1 MNSIKTKDLKDY
13 NFNQFNN
20 SLLVEGDNLQAMQY
34 MVNNDFKNKI
44 DLIYIDPPFCCKAD
58 EKFGMIPWNKNTQ
71 SKNRIDELLP
81 LIEQTAGLDIANYLR
96 FMYPRLCLMRE
107 LLSDK
112 GSIYIHLDWHIGH
125 YVKVMMDDIFGRE
138 NFVNEI
144 VWGYK
149 SPSQSNLNYKR
160 KHDVL
165 LFYTKNFGYNIFNV
179 QTTPL
184 SKSTLDIW
192 GRHFNEDGIITYG
205 YMRENCPGAYKRL
218 AMRGKAKDTDVFLD
232 LYNGSPCDDWWC
244 DIPFLN
250 KGKERL
256 NYATQKPEALL
267 ERVIKASSNENSI
280 VADFFC
286 GSGTT
291 AAVAERLGRKWIT
304 IDNNKQAIE
313 CVIKRLTTIKE

>member
-1 MNSIKTKDLKDY
+1 MIKDLKTEDLKDY

-71 SKNRIDELLP
+71 SKNRVDELLP

-96 FMYPRLCLMRE
+96 FMYPRLCLMKE
-107 LLSDK
+107 LLSDR
-112 GSIYIHLDWHIGH
+112 GSIYVHLDWHVGH
-125 YVKVMMDDIFGRE
+125 YVKIMMDEIFGRE

-144 VWGYK
+144 IWCYK
-149 SPSQSNLNYKR
+149 SGGVGEKTFAR
-160 KHDVL
+160 KHDNIFL
-165 LFYTKNFGYNIFNV
+165 YAKNMNNNIFNM
-179 QTTPL
+179 QKE
-184 SKSTLDIW
+184 KSYFSSTKPGFKNIEIFKDDKGWYSMANVRDYWDINIV
-192 GRHFNEDGIITYG
+192 GRTSE
-205 YMRENCPGAYKRL
+205 
-218 AMRGKAKDTDVFLD
+218 
-232 LYNGSPCDDWWC
+232 
-244 DIPFLN
+244 
-250 KGKERL
+250 ERL

-267 ERVIKASSNENSI
+267 ERIIKASSNENSI

-291 AAVAERLGRKWIT
+291 AAVAERLGRRWIT

-313 CVIKRLTTIKE
+313 CIIKRLTTVKE